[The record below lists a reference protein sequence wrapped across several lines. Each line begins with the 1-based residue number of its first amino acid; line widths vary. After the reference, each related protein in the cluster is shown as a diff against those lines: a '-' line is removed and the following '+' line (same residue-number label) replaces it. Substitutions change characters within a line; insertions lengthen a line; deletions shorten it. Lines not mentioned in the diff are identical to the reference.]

1 MKEQKKAYIFGLL
14 AVLFWSTIGSA
25 FKISLRHSNVMSLL
39 LVASFVSTIVI
50 FCCLIFSRKFHYLR
64 QFTPKDYLH
73 SAVLGLINPFIYYI
87 VLLKAYDILP
97 AQEALALN
105 FTWPIM
111 LVLFSILMLKQKI
124 SSRSILAMLIS
135 FAGVI
140 VIATRGKVF
149 GFKPTNISGVSLALA
164 SSIIWALFWIY
175 NLKDKRDEIA
185 KLFLNFVF
193 GTCYIFAAAILTGSI
208 SLNNTKTILGGI
220 YIGIFEMGITFVF
233 WLKALKYSRTTAA
246 VANLVYLIPFI
257 SVTLIGLVVGETI
270 YTYTIIGLILIVAGI
285 ILQKKT
291 NN

>member
-1 MKEQKKAYIFGLL
+1 MKEHKKAYIFGLL

-25 FKISLRHSNVMSLL
+25 FKISLRHSNVISLL
-39 LVASFVSTIVI
+39 LVASLTSTIVI
-50 FCCLIFSRKFHYLR
+50 FCCLIHSRKFHYIR

-73 SAVLGLINPFIYYI
+73 SAILGLINPFIYYI

-124 SSRSILAMLIS
+124 SARSILAMLVS

-149 GFKPTNISGVSLALA
+149 GFKPTNIPGVSLALA
-164 SSIIWALFWIY
+164 SSIIWSLFWIY

-185 KLFLNFVF
+185 KLFLNFAF
-193 GTCYIFAAAILTGSI
+193 GTCYIFAAAILTESI
-208 SLNNTKTILGGI
+208 SLNNTKAILGGI

-233 WLKALKYSRTTAA
+233 WLKALKHSKTTAA

-257 SVTLIGLVVGETI
+257 SVTLIGLIVEEKI
-270 YTYTIIGLILIVAGI
+270 YTSTITGLILIVAGI
-285 ILQKKT
+285 ILQKKA

>member
-39 LVASFVSTIVI
+39 LVASLTSTSVI

-64 QFTPKDYLH
+64 QSTPKDYLH

-111 LVLFSILMLKQKI
+111 LVLFSILLLNQKI

-149 GFKPTNISGVSLALA
+149 GFKPTNIPGVSLALA

-185 KLFLNFVF
+185 KLFLNFAF

-208 SLNNTKTILGGI
+208 GLNNTKTILGGI

-233 WLKALKYSRTTAA
+233 WL
-246 VANLVYLIPFI
+246 NVYLIPFV

-285 ILQKKT
+285 ILQKKA

>member
-39 LVASFVSTIVI
+39 LVASVISTIVI
-50 FCCLIFSRKFHYLR
+50 FCCLIFSKKFHHIR

-73 SAVLGLINPFIYYI
+73 SAILGLINPFIYYI

-111 LVLFSILMLKQKI
+111 LVLFSILMLNQNI
-124 SSRSILAMLIS
+124 SARSILAMLIS

-140 VIATRGKVF
+140 VIATRGGIL
-149 GFKPTNISGVSLALA
+149 GFKATNITGVSLALA
-164 SSIIWALFWIY
+164 SSIIWSLFWIY
-175 NLKDKRDEIA
+175 NLKDKRNETA
-185 KLFLNFVF
+185 KLFLNFAF
-193 GTCYIFAAAILTGSI
+193 GTCYIFTAAILTGSI
-208 SLNNTKTILGGI
+208 DLNNTKTILGGI

-233 WLKALKYSRTTAA
+233 WLKALKHSKTTAA
-246 VANLVYLIPFI
+246 VANLVYLIPFFSLTMI
-257 SVTLIGLVVGETI
+257 ALIVGETI
-270 YTYTIIGLILIVAGI
+270 YISTILGLLLIVSGI
-285 ILQKKT
+285 ILQKT
-291 NN
+291 SQN